1 LLLSQVKYEKTY
13 NLAFGTNRQVGSKY
27 PALVSDLL
35 NNKWMFRLSKPI
47 GMFRKLMFWIWMLF
61 EILELGFGILAPYP
75 QKQIASLSISW
86 S

>member
-35 NNKWMFRLSKPI
+35 NNKWMFKLSELT
-47 GMFRKLMFWIWMLF
+47 GMFRKLVFRIWIL
-61 EILELGFGILAPYP
+61 FGILVPYP
-75 QKQIASLSISW
+75 EKNIASFCISW
-86 S
+86 SWF